1 MTFKFST
8 TFIVLSFALSLCFFF
23 TPAMGAD
30 LALLVLDHNS
40 YIADQAVRSISDS
53 TDSSASDPT
62 LSASNSSDSSSSNP
76 DPTDPQS
83 QDRLTELSLDIQVIN
98 ADDVTR
104 HPEKMKA
111 ILGATPIVV
120 VDVMGRELEA
130 FMVDNI
136 ALKGKTLY
144 ALRGSLDDES
154 LKKRGF
160 IFDPEVSGYY
170 QHLSIK
176 NIQNML
182 RLVIHRHID
191 DQVNYQPIATR
202 PKLGIYHPDASQ
214 VGCIFTDVDDYWAWQ
229 HQRQKPKNKENENE
243 NMAKDKDDDGD
254 TDKHGDRYGNGDK
267 KGEERVEENPTIALF
282 FFSSFLTKGQQE
294 PIDHIIHRLESE
306 GFNVIPCYGKEE
318 QIIRNYLLKGPRP
331 VDMVLAFSF
340 KFYSALSPK
349 LTALVEQLNV
359 PIFNAVS
366 LYKETLDAWRKSPV
380 GVGQMQVAWSLAAP
394 ELTGIVEPTVLSAKE
409 KIIDPVTGKSYFLSR
424 LVEENMD
431 RLIPRLKNWKALQQK
446 PNREKRVALMFYNHS
461 QGKQNIG
468 ASYLNVFES
477 IESILAALKQNG
489 YDIGQEQGKIDP
501 KGIRQ
506 SRVEQEGIVQG
517 DCSLSS
523 LSAEEIKSLILKS
536 ARNVGSWAPGE
547 LDKLMAGGKVVRL
560 PISTYTKWFD
570 ELPEAFKEKVIEQWG
585 PPETSK
591 IMRSGNDIIIP
602 AIRLNNIVLL
612 PEPSRGWGDDPMKM
626 MHDVTLQVHHQYI
639 AVYLWLQ
646 KAFRADAMIH
656 LGTHSTYEWTPGK
669 QAGLS
674 PSCTPEVMIGDIP
687 NLYPYIVDNVGEGI
701 QAKRRGRG
709 VMISHLTPTL
719 RESDLH
725 DEYSR
730 MAELVGEIERA
741 EARGSVTVQDKAD
754 ELLSLAKATGI
765 LEDLKFE
772 TVSRDH
778 DIHHQ
783 KEERSTHQH
792 PDKKSRETN
801 IKPDTVVSLS
811 TTQQEQIHLLGH
823 YLEEIKSE
831 IIPYGMHTFG
841 ISPVKEEAEEMTQ
854 AVIKWNPPSEAD
866 STVTPER
873 VLENLNRSGTNEMA
887 SLVRGLSGRY
897 VPPGPGND
905 PLRNPEALPTGRN
918 FYGFNPGKLPSPAA
932 WALGKKAAEKI
943 IENHIIK
950 HGNYP
955 QKVAV
960 VLWATETLR
969 NEGVNESTILYLIGA
984 RPRWSKT
991 GRILGVELISGD
1003 VLQRP
1008 RIDVMINAS
1017 GLYRD
1022 LFPEKMQYIDHAIR
1036 LAEKAIDVENLIAR
1050 NSAAVKTRL
1059 IQKGMDPEKAE
1070 EMSRFRVFSE
1080 PPGAYGTGVSEMA
1093 SGSSK
1098 WDDPN
1103 QVVDVFENRVGYAFG
1118 GGKWGME
1125 AKTAFKESL
1134 SHVDVTVHSK
1144 SSNVYGLMDN
1154 DDMFQYLGGLSMAVR
1169 KESGK
1174 APETLITQQ
1183 QKRGRINVEDVGK
1196 TIGREMRARY
1206 LNPKWIE
1213 GMKAEDYAGAR
1224 AMADFVEYLWGW
1236 DMTTP
1241 DKVDDA
1247 KWQQT
1252 YDVYVEDKYD
1262 LELKDFFEKASPWAY
1277 QSMTGRMLETHRK
1290 GYWQAD
1296 QKELKTLAAEYA
1308 KSIVAKGIA
1317 CCDHTCNNPLLNQ
1330 MVVSIISLP
1339 GVVSPEL
1346 VEQFKVAVEQM
1357 AQKNLDQQVE
1367 ERNQLIDA
1375 LKVPISKVD
1384 APSNSD
1390 NADTT
1395 QKQMSSEEA
1404 TKESTTDVDVVE
1416 GYKMEK
1422 IESKADQ
1429 TQMTSSGM
1437 EWMAVV
1443 MVLAIMGLVGVGVLK
1458 AND

>member
-1 MTFKFST
+1 MTFKLFT
-8 TFIVLSFALSLCFFF
+8 THIFRSFLILFFFTLSLCLFF
-23 TPAMGAD
+23 TPAMSAD
-30 LALLVLDHNS
+30 LALMVLDHNS
-40 YIADQAVRSISDS
+40 YIADQAVRSISDA
-53 TDSSASDPT
+53 TDFSSSDPPS
-62 LSASNSSDSSSSNP
+62 SASNSRDSNSRNT
-76 DPTDPQS
+76 DPTDPES
-83 QDRLTELSLDIQVIN
+83 KNRLSELSLDIQVIN
-98 ADDVTR
+98 ADDLTR
-104 HPEKMKA
+104 YPEKIKA
-111 ILGATPIVV
+111 ILDATPIVV
-120 VDVMGRELEA
+120 VDVMGRELES

-144 ALRGSLDDES
+144 ALRGSLDDFS
-154 LKKRGF
+154 LKKKGF
-160 IFDPEVSGYY
+160 IFDPAVSWYY

-202 PKLGIYHPDASQ
+202 PKLGIYHPDASD
-214 VGCIFTDVDDYWAWQ
+214 VGYIFTDADDYWTWQ
-229 HQRQKPKNKENENE
+229 NQRQNQTDKKDESENEGAN
-243 NMAKDKDDDGD
+243 KDQYKSNGKD
-254 TDKHGDRYGNGDK
+254 RDK
-267 KGEERVEENPTIALF
+267 KKEGIIEEKPTIALF

-318 QIIRNYLLKGPRP
+318 QIIRKYLLKGPRP

-359 PIFNAVS
+359 PIFNVVS
-366 LYKETLDAWRKSPV
+366 LYKETLDGWRKSPV

-409 KIIDPVTGKSYFLSR
+409 KIIDPVTEKSYFLSR

-446 PNREKRVALMFYNHS
+446 PNSEKRVALMFYNHS

-517 DCSLSS
+517 DRSLSS

-547 LDKLMAGGKVVRL
+547 LDKLMAGGKVVRV

-570 ELPEAFKEKVIEQWG
+570 TLPKAFKEKVIEQWG

-646 KAFRADAMIH
+646 NTFRADAMIH

-741 EARGSVTVQDKAD
+741 EARGSVTVQDKAE
-754 ELLSLAKATGI
+754 ELFSLAESTGI

-778 DIHHQ
+778 DIYH
-783 KEERSTHQH
+783 EE
-792 PDKKSRETN
+792 E
-801 IKPDTVVSLS
+801 
-811 TTQQEQIHLLGH
+811 EQIHLLGH

-854 AVIKWNPPSEAD
+854 AVVKWNPPSEAD
-866 STVTPER
+866 RTVTPEK

-950 HGNYP
+950 HGSYP

-984 RPRWSKT
+984 KPRWSKT
-991 GRILGVELISGD
+991 GRILGVELIPGD
-1003 VLQRP
+1003 ALARP

-1070 EMSRFRVFSE
+1070 EMSRFRIFSE

-1118 GGKWGME
+1118 GGKWGVE

-1154 DDMFQYLGGLSMAVR
+1154 DDMFQYLGGLSMAVQ

-1183 QKRGRINVEDVGK
+1183 QKRGRVHVEDVGK

-1296 QKELKTLAAEYA
+1296 QKKLETLAAEYA

-1357 AQKNLDQQVE
+1357 AQKSLDQQVK
-1367 ERNQLIDA
+1367 ERNKLIDA
-1375 LKVPISKVD
+1375 LRVPMSKVD

-1395 QKQMSSEEA
+1395 QKQMLSEEA

-1458 AND
+1458 AKD